1 MLLLYSRSM
10 GDHPRL
16 REFLR
21 SYPLRT
27 YKKGDVIIFQ
37 AEAPR
42 YAYVIESGIIKAYN
56 LTINGDEKPVAFY
69 KPGDFFPAAWVFSQI
84 SSATFFYEAFTKTVD
99 VYCVDRSA
107 FVKYLKDDIEFLYQ
121 SLTRQVSEELS
132 QSMHINAL
140 QQSRAS
146 DKLLYIL
153 HFLALST
160 GSVPKGHELKLSINL
175 THQDLANLTGL
186 TRETAAVEL
195 NKLKKQGLVAYGPGK
210 PYSLYLDKLS
220 SLINDRYLQELTV
233 PSGPIERR

>member
-1 MLLLYSRSM
+1 M
-10 GDHPRL
+10 GDNPKL
-16 REFLR
+16 GDFLK
-21 SYPLRT
+21 SYTLRT

-42 YAYVIESGIIKAYN
+42 YAYVIDSGIIKAYN

-69 KPGDFFPAAWVFSQI
+69 KAGDFFPGAWVFSEI
-84 SSATFFYEAFTKTVD
+84 ASATFFYEAFTATVN
-99 VYCVDRSA
+99 VYCVERDD
-107 FVKYLKDDIEFLYQ
+107 FIKYLKSDSDLMFKYLVHQ
-121 SLTRQVSEELS
+121 SSDELS

-160 GSVPKGHELKLSINL
+160 GATPSGQELELKINL

-195 NKLKKQGLVAYGPGK
+195 NKLKKQGLVSYGPGK
-210 PYSLYLDKLS
+210 PYCLHLDKLNA
-220 SLINDRYLQELTV
+220 LANDRYLQELTL
-233 PSGPIERR
+233 PSQQAERR

>member
-1 MLLLYSRSM
+1 MKLSS
-10 GDHPRL
+10 
-16 REFLR
+16 FLK
-21 SYPLRT
+21 SYPLRV

-42 YAYVIESGIIKAYN
+42 YAYVINSGIVKAYN

-69 KPGDFFPAAWVFSQI
+69 KEGDYFPTTWIFAQV
-84 SSATFFYEAFTKTVD
+84 SSSTFFYEAFTKNVSL
-99 VYCVDRSA
+99 YCVERSK
-107 FVKYLKDDIEFLYQ
+107 FVEYLKNDTSLLFQ
-121 SLTRQVSEELS
+121 SLVRQASEELS

-153 HFLALST
+153 HFMALST
-160 GSVPKGHELKLSINL
+160 GCVPNGRKLELDISL

-195 NKLKKQGLVAYGPGK
+195 NKLKKQGLLDYGPGK
-210 PYSLYLDKLS
+210 HYCIYLDKLNA
-220 SLINDRYLQELTV
+220 LANDRYLQELTV
-233 PSGPIERR
+233 PSEPAVRH